1 VTPEQI
7 RAAIGDSAPTEEDV
21 QRFADIMTAS
31 LGNLSPR
38 EGIAV
43 MHAAIELALHVGSEL
58 GGDDRSG
65 LLAVF
70 LLRECDADVSAAQR
84 AIRQA
89 KAKADAGVAA
99 MLRRVPS

>member
-7 RAAIGDSAPTEEDV
+7 ERAIGDQAPTGEDV

-43 MHAAIELALHVGSEL
+43 MHAAIELALHVASEL
-58 GGDDRSG
+58 GSTDRSS

-84 AIRQA
+84 AVRQA
-89 KAKADAGVAA
+89 KAKADAGIAE
-99 MLRRVPS
+99 MMRRGST